1 MQRKIS
7 FILFWALLGHNLF
20 VKAQLG
26 TLQRNQ
32 PLAPVDKKIGNN
44 IGRFPD
50 LLTGLFLEGP
60 MKMSQQF
67 FCDMIVCNLRR
78 RDRRAMGDV

>member
-1 MQRKIS
+1 MG
-7 FILFWALLGHNLF
+7 L
-20 VKAQLG
+20 LG

>member
-1 MQRKIS
+1 MG
-7 FILFWALLGHNLF
+7 L
-20 VKAQLG
+20 LG

-50 LLTGLFLEGP
+50 LLAIFGRPHENGSTVFLRHDCLQ
-60 MKMSQQF
+60 SQET
-67 FCDMIVCNLRR
+67 R
-78 RDRRAMGDV
+78 